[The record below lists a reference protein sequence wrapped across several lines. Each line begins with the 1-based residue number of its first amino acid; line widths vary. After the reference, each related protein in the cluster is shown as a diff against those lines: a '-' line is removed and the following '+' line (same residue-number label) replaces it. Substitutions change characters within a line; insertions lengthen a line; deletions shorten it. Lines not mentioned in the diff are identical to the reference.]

1 MRTFSFRRL
10 IPLAAVFC
18 FGVWHGVACDRALAR
33 RRVPTSS
40 PPVSPSQRWL
50 PVPQGPLASPRQ
62 QVQWLQQLK
71 DGLGAESRSPTLPP
85 FDPEQLKR
93 LQETMQQMAGGRSNV
108 PPLPKLDGLSP
119 EQMSQA
125 LSDPAL
131 REQVRKLLEQFRTQ
145 GQPTRNG
152 TAPDSPSGANPEALP
167 RELQELM
174 QQMTDQPSHLP
185 SNPAQSRL
193 TSKRDSAETASTERE
208 PGGRSRSRKT
218 IAEQRTDRTSRK
230 TGSPT

>member
-1 MRTFSFRRL
+1 MRTWTFRL
-10 IPLAAVFC
+10 LMPLASVLCLA
-18 FGVWHGVACDRALAR
+18 VWHGVASDLALAQ
-33 RRVPTSS
+33 RRVPHNAPSQ
-40 PPVSPSQRWL
+40 SPSQRLL
-50 PVPQGPLASPRQ
+50 PPPAGALANPRQ

-119 EQMSQA
+119 EQISKA

-185 SNPAQSRL
+185 SNPAQS
-193 TSKRDSAETASTERE
+193 
-208 PGGRSRSRKT
+208 
-218 IAEQRTDRTSRK
+218 
-230 TGSPT
+230 SPSS